1 MTGFR
6 EAAAVVL
13 LREHEGELQVF
24 LARRARHLR
33 FLGGFHAFPGGT
45 LDAGDHELASEGLVD
60 DAHHAAAQRE
70 LFEELGVFLAPIDI
84 SEQERTRLHERSM
97 QDPGGWPQ
105 WVRSRGG
112 LPEVDFLPLGRWT
125 TPPFSKHR
133 FDARYLA
140 AWLPPRETPKI
151 VSSENDE
158 GVWRTPRQALKEH
171 ERGELF
177 ISYPVLETL
186 KVLARGSLSEA
197 ATELQNR
204 PETYPQAGGEF
215 LAGVHIVPLET
226 PTLPPATHTN
236 TYIIGRDELVVVD
249 PGSPYA
255 AEQARLIAYLEQ
267 LQADGRQ
274 LREIW
279 LTHHHPD
286 HIGGA
291 TAIREHFGIPIA
303 AHAQT
308 VALLEDQLP
317 IQRAIPDGELT
328 CFGDHIQD
336 RWRAL
341 HTPGHAPGHLCFY
354 EERLGTLLSGDL
366 VLSVST
372 VVIAAPDGDMS
383 AYFGSLERVLALPRH
398 GFLFPA
404 HGPPVA
410 AATEAVI
417 NTLQHRKDRESAIV
431 DALEDPRD
439 AGEIVDIVYDGLNDA
454 VRGLAIATVESHLRN
469 LEAAGQVQSI
479 QGGRWRR
486 TPRKSHPG
494 RL

>member
-1 MTGFR
+1 MTAFR

-13 LREHEGELQVF
+13 LREHDGELQVF

-45 LDAGDHELASEGLVD
+45 LDAGDHELASEGRVD
-60 DAHHAAAQRE
+60 EPYHAAAQRE
-70 LFEELGVFLAPIDI
+70 LFEELVVFLAP
-84 SEQERTRLHERSM
+84 SEIAAEERSSLHDRVM
-97 QDPGGWPQ
+97 QDPGGWPR
-105 WVRSRGG
+105 WVRSRGAR
-112 LPEVDFLPLGRWT
+112 PEVDFLPMGRWI

-140 AWLPPRETPKI
+140 AWLPPGETPRI

-158 GVWRTPRQALKEH
+158 GLWRAPAQALAEH

-186 KVLARGSLSEA
+186 KVLARSSLRA
-197 ATELQNR
+197 APTELQNR

-236 TYIIGRDELVVVD
+236 TYIIGRNECVVID

-255 AEQARLIAYLEQ
+255 NEQARLIAYLEQ
-267 LQADGRQ
+267 LQDDGRQ

-291 TAIREHFGIPIA
+291 AAIRERFGIQIA
-303 AHAQT
+303 AHDQT
-308 VALLEDQLP
+308 AALLEDRLP
-317 IQRAIPDGELT
+317 IERAIPDGELT
-328 CFGDHIQD
+328 CFGDNIQD

-383 AYFGSLERVLALPRH
+383 DYFRSLERVLALPRH

-410 AATEAVI
+410 AAMQTVG
-417 NTLQHRKDRESAIV
+417 NTLQHRKDREHAIIDALDEPRDPRAIV
-431 DALEDPRD
+431 DM
-439 AGEIVDIVYDGLNDA
+439 VYEGLDDA
-454 VRGLAIATVESHLRN
+454 VRGLAMATVESHLRK
-469 LEAAGQVQSI
+469 LEAARQVESI
-479 QGGRWRR
+479 EGGRWQRAL
-486 TPRKSHPG
+486 G
-494 RL
+494 